1 VQSQAREY
9 KQITLTLPK
18 DIQATGTECAPT
30 FSKHLYS
37 TPKGDYSMGKP
48 TCWERH
54 VLEAEIGRED
64 LIAWYRNPPGGDRA
78 IRVPYFIGE
87 TEKAQYP
94 DFVLIYN
101 TADGVKTRIVV
112 PLNYNLS
119 NIIPKWQGLALY
131 SRKHETNVHRVDAV
145 IETPEGELLSLDL
158 LNSTVQKA
166 ILKVEGA
173 DGIMN
178 MFKKYGGKFNR

>member
-1 VQSQAREY
+1 
-9 KQITLTLPK
+9 
-18 DIQATGTECAPT
+18 
-30 FSKHLYS
+30 
-37 TPKGDYSMGKP
+37 MGKP

-64 LIAWYRNPPGGDRA
+64 LIARYRNAPGGDRA

-94 DFVLIYN
+94 DFVFIHN
-101 TADGVKTRIVV
+101 TADGVKASIVD
-112 PLNYNLS
+112 PHNYNFT
-119 NIIPKWQGLALY
+119 NTIPKWQGLALY
-131 SRKHETNVHRVDAV
+131 AKKHETNFHRVDAV
-145 IETPEGELLSLDL
+145 IETPEGELFSLDL

-173 DGIMN
+173 VGIMN
-178 MFKKYGGKFNR
+178 MFKKYGGKYNG